1 MKISTVKSY
10 LIISIGTFM
19 MAAGVYFF
27 EFPNGFS
34 TGGVSGAAIILN
46 RIIDNLSPTKIATI
60 LNVMLIFVGLVV
72 LGKNFAFKTVYT
84 SALLILF
91 LNLFEIFMPINSPFT
106 QQKLLELFIDMILIS
121 LGAALIFNEGASSG
135 GTDIIAFILKKFFKI
150 KIGKALLIVD
160 GVVILGAFL
169 TLGVEIGFF
178 SLFALVIRALVVDSA
193 IESLKGT
200 KFFIIITN
208 EQAKI
213 LEFITRDL
221 DRGATLLNN
230 CEGAYEKNEKK
241 AIISV
246 VEKKQA
252 VVLKHK
258 IKELDPNA
266 FTIIGTSSDII
277 GNGFSSL

>member
-19 MAAGVYFF
+19 MALGIYFF

-34 TGGVSGAAIILN
+34 TGGVSGIAIILS
-46 RIIDNLSPTKIATI
+46 RVIDGLSPTKIATI
-60 LNVMLIFVGLVV
+60 LNFLLILVGLVV
-72 LGKNFAFKTVYT
+72 LGKKFAFKTVFT
-84 SALLILF
+84 TGLLSLF
-91 LNLFEIFMPINSPFT
+91 LNLFENLLPLKSPIT
-106 QQKLLELFIDMILIS
+106 HQKLLELFIDMILIS
-121 LGAALIFNEGASSG
+121 LGAALIFNEEASSG
-135 GTDIIAFILKKFFKI
+135 GTDIIALIIKKFFNV
-150 KIGKALLIVD
+150 KIGKALLVVD
-160 GVVILGAFL
+160 GFVILGAFL
-169 TLGVEIGFF
+169 LLGVEIGFF

-208 EQAKI
+208 DHTKI
-213 LEFITRDL
+213 VDFITRNL
-221 DRGATLLNN
+221 DRGATILNG
-230 CEGAYEKNEKK
+230 CEGAYEKCSKK
-241 AIISV
+241 AIVSV

>member
-1 MKISTVKSY
+1 MKVSTVNSY
-10 LIISIGTFM
+10 LIISVGTFM
-19 MAAGVYFF
+19 MAAGIYFF

-34 TGGVSGAAIILN
+34 TGGVSGIAIILN
-46 RIIDNLSPTKIATI
+46 RLINGISPTKIASALNLLLI
-60 LNVMLIFVGLVV
+60 LVGLFV
-72 LGKNFAFKTVYT
+72 LGRKFAFKTAFI
-84 SALLILF
+84 SMLLTLF
-91 LNLFEIFMPINSPFT
+91 LNLFESIFPMTKPFT
-106 QQKLLELFIDMILIS
+106 NQKLLELFIDMILIS
-121 LGAALIFNEGASSG
+121 IGAALIFNEEASSG
-135 GTDIIAFILKKFFKI
+135 GTDIIALIIKKIFKV

-160 GVVILGAFL
+160 GFVVLGAFL
-169 TLGVEIGFF
+169 LLGVEIGFF

-208 EQAKI
+208 EHTRI
-213 LEFITRDL
+213 LSFITKEL

-230 CEGAYEKNEKK
+230 CEGAYEKNKKK

-252 VVLKHK
+252 VDLKHK

>member
-19 MAAGVYFF
+19 MAAGIYFF

-34 TGGVSGAAIILN
+34 TGGVSGIAIILN
-46 RIIDNLSPTKIATI
+46 RLINGISPTKIATVLNLLLI
-60 LNVMLIFVGLVV
+60 LVGLFV
-72 LGKNFAFKTVYT
+72 LGKKFAFKTVFT
-84 SALLILF
+84 SVLLSLL
-91 LNLFEIFMPINSPFT
+91 LNLFESLFPIDKPFT
-106 QQKLLELFIDMILIS
+106 NQKLLELFIDMVLIS
-121 LGAALIFNEGASSG
+121 VGAALIFNEEASSG
-135 GTDIIAFILKKFFKI
+135 GTDIIALIIKKFFNI
-150 KIGKALLIVD
+150 DIGKALLIVD
-160 GVVILGAFL
+160 TFVIVGAFL

-208 EQAKI
+208 EHIKI
-213 LEFITRDL
+213 LSFITREL

-230 CEGAYEKNEKK
+230 CEGAYEKGSKK

-252 VVLKHK
+252 VILKHK

>member
-10 LIISIGTFM
+10 FIISIGTFM
-19 MAAGVYFF
+19 MAAGIYFF

-34 TGGVSGAAIILN
+34 TGGVSGIAIILN
-46 RIIDNLSPTKIATI
+46 RLINGISPTKIATVLNLLLI
-60 LNVMLIFVGLVV
+60 LVGLFV
-72 LGKNFAFKTVYT
+72 LGKKFAFKTVFA
-84 SALLILF
+84 SVLLSLL
-91 LNLFEIFMPINSPFT
+91 LNLFESLFPIEKPFT
-106 QQKLLELFIDMILIS
+106 NQKLLELFIDMVLIS
-121 LGAALIFNEGASSG
+121 VGAALIFNEEASSG
-135 GTDIIAFILKKFFKI
+135 GTDIIALIIKKFFSI
-150 KIGKALLIVD
+150 NIGKSLLIVD
-160 GVVILGAFL
+160 AFVILGAFL

-208 EQAKI
+208 EHTKI
-213 LEFITRDL
+213 LGFITRDL

-230 CEGAYEKNEKK
+230 CEGAYEKGSKK

-252 VVLKHK
+252 VILKHK

>member
-1 MKISTVKSY
+1 MKVDTVKTY

-19 MAAGVYFF
+19 MAAGIYFF

-34 TGGVSGAAIILN
+34 TGGVSGAAIIFN
-46 RIIDNLSPTKIATI
+46 RIIQNLSPTKIASI

-72 LGKNFAFKTVYT
+72 LGKKFAFKTVYT
-84 SALLILF
+84 SALLTLF
-91 LNLFEIFMPINSPFT
+91 LNLFENFAPINSSFT
-106 QQKLLELFIDMILIS
+106 DQKLLELFIDMILIS
-121 LGAALIFNEGASSG
+121 IGAALIFNEGASSG
-135 GTDIIAFILKKFFKI
+135 GTDIIALILKKFLKI

-160 GVVILGAFL
+160 GFVILGAFL
-169 TLGVEIGFF
+169 ILGVEIGFF

-208 EQAKI
+208 EQTKI
-213 LEFITRDL
+213 LEYITRDL

-230 CEGAYEKNEKK
+230 CEGAYEKTTKK

-252 VVLKHK
+252 VLLKHK

>member
-169 TLGVEIGFF
+169 ILGVEIGFF

>member
-1 MKISTVKSY
+1 MKVSTVKSY
-10 LIISIGTFM
+10 LIISVGTFM

-34 TGGVSGAAIILN
+34 TGGVSGIAIILSRLIN
-46 RIIDNLSPTKIATI
+46 GISPTKIASALNLLLI
-60 LNVMLIFVGLVV
+60 LVGLFV
-72 LGKNFAFKTVYT
+72 LGRKFAFKTAFT
-84 SALLILF
+84 SVLLTLF
-91 LNLFEIFMPINSPFT
+91 LNLFENLFPMSQPFT
-106 QQKLLELFIDMILIS
+106 NQKLLELFIDMILIS
-121 LGAALIFNEGASSG
+121 IGAALIFNEEASSG
-135 GTDIIAFILKKFFKI
+135 GTDIIALIIKKIFKV

-160 GVVILGAFL
+160 GFVVLGAFL
-169 TLGVEIGFF
+169 LLGIEIGFF

-208 EQAKI
+208 EHVKI
-213 LEFITRDL
+213 VDFIIMELE
-221 DRGATLLNN
+221 RGATLLNG
-230 CEGAYEKNEKK
+230 CEGAYGKSSKK

-252 VVLKHK
+252 VILKHK
-258 IKELDPNA
+258 IKELDPDA